1 MKRGGEAIGEVLVAE
16 QAEDERCV
24 RSIQELDPARRL
36 GRVHLV
42 EAELAVEDVERAVGL
57 FARTAREMRGT
68 VDEDARPIQRIADA
82 LITIEVRL
90 GHGSNT
96 TR

>member
-1 MKRGGEAIGEVLVAE
+1 MERGCEAIGEVLVAE
-16 QAEDERCV
+16 QPEDERCV

-36 GRVHLV
+36 GRVDLI

-57 FARTAREMRGT
+57 FARPACEMRGT
-68 VDEDARPIQRIADA
+68 VDEDPRPVQRIADA
-82 LITIEVRL
+82 LVTIEVRL

>member
-24 RSIQELDPARRL
+24 RSIQKLDPARRF
-36 GRVHLV
+36 GRVDLV
-42 EAELAVEDVERAVGL
+42 QAELAVEDVERAVGL
-57 FARTAREMRGT
+57 FARPAREMRGT

-90 GHGSNT
+90 GHGPNT